1 VNIRAV
7 LFDAAGTLI
16 ETREPVG
23 ETYSRI
29 AQEQGAEI
37 SAWRLGEA
45 FFRAMAAAPAL
56 VFPDAGPE
64 EIGALERQWWY
75 DRVRA
80 TFLSA
85 NSVLRPEDL
94 EKCFETLYAHF
105 AAPGSWSLRAGV
117 QQALEELRARGLGL
131 AVVSNFD
138 RRLLPVLA
146 GLGVGAYFDCVVLPS
161 DVGAEKPSPKIF
173 QRALESLGVTPAET
187 VFVGDDSA
195 RDILPARA
203 LGMNAIDVGTLA
215 TLASLPAAIDELKE
229 GSV

>member
-1 VNIRAV
+1 
-7 LFDAAGTLI
+7 
-16 ETREPVG
+16 
-23 ETYSRI
+23 
-29 AQEQGAEI
+29 
-37 SAWRLGEA
+37 
-45 FFRAMAAAPAL
+45 
-56 VFPDAGPE
+56 
-64 EIGALERQWWY
+64 
-75 DRVRA
+75 
-80 TFLSA
+80 
-85 NSVLRPEDL
+85 VLRPEDL
-94 EKCFETLYAHF
+94 EKCFEMLYAHF

-117 QQALEELRARGLGL
+117 QQALVELRARGLGL

-173 QRALESLGVTPAET
+173 QCALESLGVTPAET